1 MATKKTRNEIR
12 KENYKKLR
20 DAGYS
25 SKDANRLK
33 SQGKENI
40 KKLVKEKRAEIR
52 KQVQRELYHEARKKG
67 YNSKE
72 AKIISK
78 FGKQKRE
85 LFQSMEIG
93 PGNKQ
98 AVLEY
103 IKNQSPRL
111 VIPPFIPVE
120 EYQKQYLEPFSY
132 LVRYAHKDGTFDYI
146 TITSLKPLDAAELEK
161 IAHQYFDEGKQ
172 ENIEKYTAKP
182 IIYNSLNID
191 AAIYNADAHG
201 KVRKH

>member
-1 MATKKTRNEIR
+1 MANKKNRNEIR

-52 KQVQRELYHEARKKG
+52 KQIQRELYYEARKKG
-67 YNSKE
+67 YSSKE
-72 AKIISK
+72 AKTISK

-98 AVLEY
+98 TVLEY
-103 IKNQSPRL
+103 IKSQSPRL

-120 EYQKQYLEPFSY
+120 EYRKQYLEPFSY

-146 TITSLKPLDAAELEK
+146 TITSLTKLNAAELQE
-161 IAHQYFDEGKQ
+161 IAHQYFDEGK
-172 ENIEKYTAKP
+172 EKNIEKYKAVP
-182 IIYNSLNID
+182 ILYNSLFVE
-191 AAIYNADAHG
+191 AAVYNQAAYES
-201 KVRKH
+201 VRK